1 MARRSTSRLQFLRAL
16 PVLFVLLG
24 LAVLGL
30 VVFANQ
36 TKVLMSF
43 NVLQYNIDLPVL
55 GGSPLVAT
63 SEEQS
68 LVAVSQEQSPPVV
81 GYAISVTACQ
91 PNDERLDQAAI
102 LLYSIHLNSRR
113 NPDSGSKYDY
123 MAYAFVHPEAA
134 NCTDILT
141 TIGYEVQVRES
152 PVLKEHIQGRLKEFV
167 HEASCCQE
175 KEFLKLYS
183 YTLVD
188 HSVVVHLDLDCLVL
202 QPLDD
207 LFDSMMEGPNSVAR
221 QRLPLQWDKNNTN
234 LPDEIEAFFTRDYN
248 LVDPG
253 RRQPHQIGIQ
263 GGFIVVKPDMDVFN
277 QYRETIIDGNYTNDQ
292 GWGGDLEYG
301 GYYGAAQIQGLCA
314 YFFGA
319 VRPRKTLELNRCYY
333 NFMADAP
340 RGQEGNKCR
349 TLEEDCQDCRN
360 VGFEEIK
367 TIHFTLCR
375 KPWWCQAHE
384 SNLVRKSD
392 LGGEE
397 GFELCLAAHKQWF
410 RTRYL
415 LEKEWSE
422 KDAYYTMTPDVGEL
436 GQEATHGFCQRKHIT
451 EYVPMQFPKKRIEL

>member
-1 MARRSTSRLQFLRAL
+1 MARRSTSRLQFLRLL

-24 LAVLGL
+24 LAV
-30 VVFANQ
+30 FADQ
-36 TKVLMSF
+36 TKLLMSF
-43 NVLQYNIDLPVL
+43 NVLVL
-55 GGSPLVAT
+55 GGS
-63 SEEQS
+63 S

-422 KDAYYTMTPDVGEL
+422 KDAYYTMTPDIGKFA
-436 GQEATHGFCQRKHIT
+436 QKATHGFCKRRKSHT
-451 EYVPMQFPKKRIEL
+451 KYVHMQFPKKRIEL